1 MKMILIEFNLVK
13 ISYICLPEVKNPN
26 LNQNETLPFSL
37 WAVAIGLNPPST
49 KKLFTTQQFFC
60 GRCAQL

>member
-37 WAVAIGLNPPST
+37 WAVAIGLNPP
-49 KKLFTTQQFFC
+49 
-60 GRCAQL
+60 